1 MNSLLYLEL
10 ESDILDLLKFKS
22 NYLKYKNRFSFF
34 RRRNNL
40 CRDFWFNEY
49 IKQREYIR
57 TKYYII
63 KLHNL

>member
-40 CRDFWFNEY
+40 CRDFWFND
-49 IKQREYIR
+49 K
-57 TKYYII
+57 TKFKSESVTGLILI
-63 KLHNL
+63 FTP